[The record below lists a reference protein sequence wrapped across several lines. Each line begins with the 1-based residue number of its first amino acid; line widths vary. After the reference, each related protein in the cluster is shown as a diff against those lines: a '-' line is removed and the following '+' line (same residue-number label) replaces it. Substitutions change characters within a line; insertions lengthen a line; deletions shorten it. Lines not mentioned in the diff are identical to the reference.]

1 MVIMK
6 LKQIVSNVVPV
17 SSNAPTTQQ
26 QSPTIDKKEITSSV
40 AVHDGETIVLG
51 GLIADNVE
59 DSKNGIPWLYQLP
72 VIGSLFGGTT
82 KSNVKTELVVLIT
95 PRVVKDKQDSRVIS
109 NEFKHKLTGIYQD
122 VPQSGYETGGVQQKV
137 MQ

>member
-17 SSNAPTTQQ
+17 SATGGSTTQQ

-51 GLIADNVE
+51 GLISDEVD

-72 VIGSLFGGTT
+72 VIGSLFGG
-82 KSNVKTELVVLIT
+82 N
-95 PRVVKDKQDSRVIS
+95 
-109 NEFKHKLTGIYQD
+109 Y
-122 VPQSGYETGGVQQKV
+122 
-137 MQ
+137 